1 MSDEKLAIVPIQ
13 QRELTPQI
21 WQMISQMA
29 PVMWKSRLFGVV
41 SQEAAAA
48 IMLKGYELGLSITA
62 SFEFIHVIQGK
73 PGLSPRGALAL
84 LHSHPDIEK
93 VEIKRLMKEDGSYM
107 GHSCTIKRKSGFE
120 YTAQF
125 TLEDAKRAGL
135 IKPDSGW
142 TKYPEQMCMWRAVG
156 FAADV
161 AAPDITAGMT
171 TIMKMPDELGVT
183 ITDSGEVID
192 VQAAAVSTKPQ
203 ITLEQLLEQFEAEAI
218 MAANGGKIPAT
229 QEEIEQVFATL
240 NSNGGKDERY

>member
-48 IMLKGYELGLSITA
+48 IMLKGYELGLSVTA

-93 VEIKRLMKEDGSYM
+93 VEIKRLTEDGSYL

-135 IKPDSGW
+135 VKPDSGW

-161 AAPDITAGMT
+161 ATPDITAGMT
-171 TIMKMPDELGVT
+171 TIMKMPEELGVA

-192 VQAAAVSTKPQ
+192 VQTVPVKPQ
-203 ITLEQLLEQFEAEAI
+203 ITLDQLLEQFDPAAI
-218 MAANGGKIPAT
+218 MEANGGKIPAT
-229 QEEIEQVFATL
+229 QEEVEMVFAIL
-240 NSNGGKDERY
+240 KGA

>member
-1 MSDEKLAIVPIQ
+1 MSDEKLAIIPMR

-41 SQEAAAA
+41 SQDAAAA

-93 VEIKRLMKEDGSYM
+93 VEIKRLTKEDGSYL
-107 GHSCTIKRKSGFE
+107 GHSCTIKRKNGFE

-135 IKPDSGW
+135 VKPDSGW
-142 TKYPEQMCMWRAVG
+142 IKYPEQMCMWRAVG

-171 TIMKMPDELGVT
+171 TVMKMPEELGVA
-183 ITDSGEVID
+183 ITDTGEVID
-192 VQAAAVSTKPQ
+192 VQAVPAKPQ
-203 ITLEQLLEQFEAEAI
+203 ITLDQLLEQFDAESI
-218 MAANGGKIPAT
+218 MTANGGKIPAT
-229 QEEIEQVFATL
+229 QEEVEHVFNIL
-240 NSNGGKDERY
+240 KGGE

>member
-13 QRELTPQI
+13 QRELTPQV

-48 IMLKGYELGLSITA
+48 IMLKGYELGLSVTA

-93 VEIKRLMKEDGSYM
+93 VEIKRLTKEGSYL

-125 TLEDAKRAGL
+125 TLEDAKRAEL
-135 IKPDSGW
+135 VKPNSGW

-171 TIMKMPDELGVT
+171 TIMKMPEELGVA

-192 VQAAAVSTKPQ
+192 VQAVPAKPQ
-203 ITLEQLLEQFEAEAI
+203 ITLDQLLEQFDAEAI
-218 MAANGGKIPAT
+218 MTANGGKIPAT
-229 QEEIEQVFATL
+229 Q
-240 NSNGGKDERY
+240 DEVERTAAALAGL

>member
-48 IMLKGYELGLSITA
+48 IMLKGYELGLSVTA

-93 VEIKRLMKEDGSYM
+93 VEIKRLTKEDGSYL

-135 IKPDSGW
+135 VKPDSGW

-171 TIMKMPDELGVT
+171 TIMKMPEELGVA

-192 VQAAAVSTKPQ
+192 VQAVPAKPQ
-203 ITLEQLLEQFEAEAI
+203 ITLDQLLEQFDAEAI
-218 MAANGGKIPAT
+218 MTANGGKIPAT
-229 QEEIEQVFATL
+229 QEEVEMVFAVL
-240 NSNGGKDERY
+240 KGA